1 MAYFDFL
8 GSNLGQGSQYGG
20 GMRMPSNGMG
30 YQDDGTSL
38 RMPTA
43 AMPQGEGM
51 TMASMPSDV
60 GQMPASGQSP
70 MGMQNAMLA
79 MNLMQASQPKAAPV
93 AQNNI
98 PMGRTMSYQDIMK
111 MYGIQGLMG

>member
-1 MAYFDFL
+1 
-8 GSNLGQGSQYGG
+8 
-20 GMRMPSNGMG
+20 MRMPSNGMG

-51 TMASMPSDV
+51 TMASMPQDFGSMGGAG
-60 GQMPASGQSP
+60 GQMNMQGLMMASKLLGAAQPQQAP
-70 MGMQNAMLA
+70 M
-79 MNLMQASQPKAAPV
+79 V
-93 AQNNI
+93 QNNI
-98 PMGRTMSYQDIMK
+98 PMGRSMSYQDIMK